1 MHSCGIY
8 AIKESYIKQGEQ
20 RLNEF
25 HVPVHIVEYYR
36 YFRFY
41 PEGIVL
47 TCMQIKKLKK
57 QEIVDKFD
65 IEVQAAVQ
73 LKEEKTMVG
82 VFQVVNSGVTMAFV

>member
-1 MHSCGIY
+1 
-8 AIKESYIKQGEQ
+8 
-20 RLNEF
+20 
-25 HVPVHIVEYYR
+25 
-36 YFRFY
+36 
-41 PEGIVL
+41 
-47 TCMQIKKLKK
+47 MQIKKLKK